1 MDPRIRR
8 LCAHP
13 TTTTT
18 TTKSALTTLRTL
30 HNAALAAS
38 ALHLPPSSSSSSLSH
53 TLREIDTFVHRRA
66 DRFFV
71 YRGGAYRAEDVA
83 GLVLEAHRLAAALR
97 ERVRV
102 LRGPCYVLSD
112 GRRLRRGG

>member
-13 TTTTT
+13 TTTT

-38 ALHLPPSSSSSSLSH
+38 ALHLPPSSSSSLSH

-71 YRGGAYRAEDVA
+71 YRAEDVA